1 MLSIEIQ
8 PDGGVRI
15 TGSQRDLTELSTWL
29 RLAVRDG
36 SARATFVADRALTAI
51 DVTRDGGAET
61 TRD

>member
-1 MLSIEIQ
+1 MLSIEI

-36 SARATFVADRALTAI
+36 SA
-51 DVTRDGGAET
+51 
-61 TRD
+61 